1 MLNIVLR
8 YRFIAIRI
16 IILFLLFTWGFYQSR
31 PRMVTAT
38 SASVSA
44 RDTPAVA
51 IPLELSVA
59 TSVIASK
66 WQKLEEPSAIAFKSW
81 TERYAA
87 AASHTQLELVSEGVT
102 LAAARRDC
110 LVELILKDPEQALAE
125 AIPIVV
131 RQNLPAQ
138 VIALLETR
146 VSGQGSITNQVSTP
160 RRGERMKQTHRCR
173 AYLNGKSYN
182 AFTYGRRARMGY
194 LPKVSINGIVLD
206 DKLAVSDSPV
216 RTLEQG
222 EPLPDSQVVGPCT
235 APSAIPPAV
244 EVEGRVQRLCCAHH
258 LTRLA
263 ARLVASEGKQANG
276 APGPLDESGKLT
288 SAWTSG
294 PKKVLI
300 VRLEFSD
307 VLGEPIDDAGLPL
320 TPTRVVDLINGPNQ
334 TKDFFEQSSYGK
346 TTLVIAPVV
355 ANVSPDVTSLLLMPR
370 TLQSYA
376 STFNAST
383 SDIGD
388 VEAMYADAKILA
400 LPKGYDF
407 DNYDRVIIAYTSA
420 GRFSNSRM
428 KFGGLAETPG
438 ARLWVNGIFDLD
450 FFAHELGHNYGLAH
464 ADRWIVT
471 DGNPVSPNGSSEE
484 YGDVF
489 DMMGEGDGIALD
501 ITHDFSPWSK
511 KHLQWLPAAAVTTV
525 TQSGTYRVYRFDSK
539 GANLANTLA
548 LKVAHNST
556 QDYWISYKRATNN
569 PNLQNGAYIMWAA
582 NENIIPVEGVNSSG
596 LLLDMTTPGDTPND
610 CALAVGQTFNDSAKA
625 IRFKTVARGG
635 SGIDEY
641 LDIQVIFGNDTAY
654 QTWRSVKFTTTELS
668 NDTIS
673 GDLADPDGDG
683 LVNLLEFALNL
694 PPKTSGLIGG
704 PTLSTLTLNNDSY
717 LTLTFRRQ
725 LVAPELTYLPET
737 SGTLTADW
745 AGDAVLVGNPI
756 SNSDGTE
763 TVTYR
768 DSVPITSAAKRF
780 MRLKVSLTP

>member
-8 YRFIAIRI
+8 YRFFAIRI
-16 IILFLLFTWGFYQSR
+16 IILFLLVTWGFYQSR

-44 RDTPAVA
+44 RDTPAVG

-66 WQKLEEPSAIAFKSW
+66 WQELEEPSAIAFKSW

-87 AASHTQLELVSEGVT
+87 AAGHTQSELVSEGVT

-146 VSGQGSITNQVSTP
+146 VSGQGSVTNQVSTP
-160 RRGERMKQTHRCR
+160 RRGEKMKPTHWCR

-182 AFTYGRRARMGY
+182 AFTYGRRARMSY

-222 EPLPDSQVVGPCT
+222 EPLPDSQVVEPCA
-235 APSAIPPAV
+235 APSAISPAV

-307 VLGEPIDDAGLPL
+307 VLGEPIDHDGLPL
-320 TPTRVVDLINGPNQ
+320 TPTHAVALINGPNQ

-346 TTLVIAPVV
+346 TTLVIAPVE

-370 TLQSYA
+370 TLQDYA
-376 STFNAST
+376 SKLSH
-383 SDIGD
+383 GD
-388 VEAMYADAKILA
+388 YVAMSVDAKKLA
-400 LPKGYDF
+400 MERGYNF
-407 DNYDRVIIAYTSA
+407 DNYDRVIIAHTSA
-420 GRFSNSRM
+420 NQFSDSRM
-428 KFGGLAETPG
+428 DYLGVADDLGTTSWL
-438 ARLWVNGIFDLD
+438 NGIFDLPI
-450 FFAHELGHNYGLAH
+450 FAHELGHNYGLDH
-464 ADRWIVT
+464 ARRWIVT
-471 DGNPVSPNGSSEE
+471 DGNPVSPNGISED
-484 YGDVF
+484 YGDKF
-489 DMMGEGDGIALD
+489 DIMGCGID

-511 KHLQWLPAAAVTTV
+511 KYLQWLPAAAVTTV
-525 TQSGTYRVYRFDSK
+525 TQNGTYRVYRFDSK
-539 GANLANTLA
+539 DANLANTLA
-548 LKVAHNST
+548 LKVAHNNT

-582 NENIIPVEGVNSSG
+582 NENILPVRGLNSPS
-596 LLLDMTTPGDTPND
+596 LLLDMTTPGDTPDD

-635 SGIDEY
+635 SGVDEY

-704 PTLSTLTLNNDSY
+704 PTLSTLTLNNNSY

-725 LVAPELTYLPET
+725 LVAPELTYLPQT
-737 SGTLTADW
+737 SGTLTANW